1 MGIAASLVTV
11 NVAVLIIVSVNHRV
25 KVFTIISVIQMLV
38 IAIYPILISYEQDI
52 PSVISMNVSSLT
64 AIVLSLLIRNWSGTS
79 VTTGEFYIDSNAS
92 DS

>member
-38 IAIYPILISYEQDI
+38 IAIDPILRNYEQDI

>member
-11 NVAVLIIVSVNHRV
+11 NVAILIIVSVNHRV

-38 IAIYPILISYEQDI
+38 MAIYPILKSYEQDI